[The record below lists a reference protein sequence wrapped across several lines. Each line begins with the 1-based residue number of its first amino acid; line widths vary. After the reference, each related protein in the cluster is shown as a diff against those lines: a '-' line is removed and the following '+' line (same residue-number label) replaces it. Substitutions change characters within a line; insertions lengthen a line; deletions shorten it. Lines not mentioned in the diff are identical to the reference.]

1 MVERQQF
8 IVYFDN
14 HHVLKQIKPI
24 VHVTYVSEK
33 LKYAVAFC
41 DKKRFDGMKNQLLK
55 VKGVTQ
61 IEPSHLTMDDLTFD
75 EFTTVKENH
84 LTK

>member
-14 HHVLKQIKPI
+14 SAVIKQIKPI

-33 LKYAVAFC
+33 LKYCVAFC
-41 DKKRFDGMKNQLLK
+41 DKKRFEGFQTQLLK
-55 VKGVTQ
+55 VKGVVSV
-61 IEPSHLTMDDLTFD
+61 EPSHLTMDELYFD
-75 EFTTVKENH
+75 EFTVVK
-84 LTK
+84 

>member
-8 IVYFDN
+8 VIYFDQN
-14 HHVLKQIKPI
+14 HVLKKIRPI

-33 LKYAVAFC
+33 LKYCVAFC
-41 DKKRFDGMKNQLLK
+41 DKKRFEGLKEQLLK
-55 VKGVTQ
+55 VEGVST
-61 IEPSHLTMDDLTFD
+61 IEASHLTMDDLYFD
-75 EFTTVKENH
+75 EFESVKGNS

>member
-8 IVYFDN
+8 IVYFD
-14 HHVLKQIKPI
+14 HHNVLKQIKPI

-41 DKKRFDGMKNQLLK
+41 DKKRFDGMKGQLLK

-61 IEPSHLTMDDLTFD
+61 IEPSYLTMDELTFD

>member
-8 IVYFDN
+8 IIYFEQ
-14 HHVLKQIKPI
+14 HHVLKQIRPI

-33 LKYAVAFC
+33 LKYCVAFC
-41 DKKRFDGMKNQLLK
+41 DKKRYEGLKDQLLK
-55 VKGVTQ
+55 VKGVIS
-61 IEPSHLTMDDLTFD
+61 IEASHLTMDELYFD
-75 EFTTVKENH
+75 EFTTVKENP

>member
-14 HHVLKQIKPI
+14 MNVIKQIKPI

-33 LKYAVAFC
+33 LKYCVAFC
-41 DKKRFDGMKNQLLK
+41 DKKRFEGFQAQLLK
-55 VKGVTQ
+55 VKGVVSV
-61 IEPSHLTMDDLTFD
+61 EPSHLTMDELYFD
-75 EFTTVKENH
+75 EFASVK
-84 LTK
+84 

>member
-8 IVYFDN
+8 IIYFEQ
-14 HHVLKQIKPI
+14 HHVLKQIRPI

-33 LKYAVAFC
+33 LKYCVAFC
-41 DKKRFDGMKNQLLK
+41 DKKRYEGFKEQLLK
-55 VKGVTQ
+55 VKGVLS
-61 IEPSHLTMDDLTFD
+61 IEPSHLTMDELYFD
-75 EFTTVKENH
+75 EFTTVKEKS

>member
-14 HHVLKQIKPI
+14 SAVIKQIKPI

-33 LKYAVAFC
+33 LKYCVAFC
-41 DKKRFDGMKNQLLK
+41 DKKRFEGFQAQVLK
-55 VKGVTQ
+55 VKGVVSV
-61 IEPSHLTMDDLTFD
+61 EPSHLTMDELYFD
-75 EFTTVKENH
+75 EFTVVK
-84 LTK
+84 

>member
-14 HHVLKQIKPI
+14 MNVIKQIKPI

-33 LKYAVAFC
+33 LKYCVAFC
-41 DKKRFDGMKNQLLK
+41 DKKRFEGFQTQLLK
-55 VKGVTQ
+55 VKGVVSV
-61 IEPSHLTMDDLTFD
+61 EPSHLTMDELYFD
-75 EFTTVKENH
+75 EFASVK
-84 LTK
+84 